1 MSKMSKTNDGYTE
14 SHLQQVLAEDVR
26 TAELG
31 IRAIRLDKGGFALC
45 GEVESPQRR
54 SVIEQVV
61 AESFPDL
68 AVRSDIAVTR
78 VHEPDEV
85 EEL

>member
-1 MSKMSKTNDGYTE
+1 VSGMNEGYTE
-14 SHLQQVLAEDVR
+14 SHLQQVLAEDYR

-31 IRAIRLDKGGFALC
+31 IRAIRLEAGGYALC
-45 GEVESPQRR
+45 GEVESHQRR
-54 SVIEQVV
+54 ALIEQVV

-68 AVRSDIAVTR
+68 DVRSDIAVTR